1 MATTNLST
9 QMTFVDVHEVMIFL
23 FMSLEIYKSHTAYV
37 AFLFRPQAKV
47 NFLHMELTKGFLA
60 VSPAAFWA
68 RK

>member
-23 FMSLEIYKSHTAYV
+23 FMSLEIYKPHTTDV
-37 AFLFRPQAKV
+37 ALLFRPEAKV
-47 NFLHMELTKGFLA
+47 NFLHMELTQGFLA
-60 VSPAAFWA
+60 VGSVAFRA